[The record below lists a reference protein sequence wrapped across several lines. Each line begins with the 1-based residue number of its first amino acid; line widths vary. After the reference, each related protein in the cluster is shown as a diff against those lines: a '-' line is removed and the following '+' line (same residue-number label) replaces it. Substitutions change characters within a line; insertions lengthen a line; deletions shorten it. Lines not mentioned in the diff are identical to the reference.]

1 MAMLDLIDSKFSS
14 YLISTKYSPLVQ
26 TGARGLYMDRKLWE
40 AEAWAEW
47 EQERAEEERR
57 RQAEYFARRKIF
69 S

>member
-14 YLISTKYSPLVQ
+14 YLISTKYSPLVK

-57 RQAEYFARRKIF
+57 RQAEYFARRTNF

>member
-14 YLISTKYSPLVQ
+14 YLISTNYSPLVK

-57 RQAEYFARRKIF
+57 RQAEYFARRTIF